1 MKTIQ
6 DKSCSQHVLGI
17 TIGAII
23 GDMVGSV
30 YEFYG
35 TKTTKKA
42 LLLNIVRK
50 AKNTRQVIM
59 WNGGNL

>member
-1 MKTIQ
+1 M
-6 DKSCSQHVLGI
+6 
-17 TIGAII
+17 IGAII

-35 TKTTKKA
+35 TKTPKKA